1 VLNQTDLLR
10 IFCAAAESSSF
21 REAAARLGISPQG
34 VTRAIQQL
42 ERHFGEVLFH
52 RSTRQVR
59 VTEFGAQLAARARDS
74 LLQLDAL
81 FQRVTDS
88 ADPEL
93 PTRVRITA
101 PRSLARMHLLPV
113 LAELAL
119 AHPAIIIDLR
129 LADAIADV
137 VDEQIDIGVRLG
149 FMRDNRFVARAV
161 AKMSFVIVGA
171 PALVARAGV
180 PASLE
185 ALAAMPTTGFV
196 DGTSGRVWPWYLADD
211 KQFVPASP
219 AFMTDDPEAERDAV
233 LAGVGYGQL
242 PYYLVSDH
250 LASGRLVT
258 VLDEL
263 APPAW
268 DVFVYRPQ
276 RGPVPP
282 RIRRVFDTIVAAFTD
297 PALAGGDAESAHLL
311 ADDEASCPLP

>member
-1 VLNQTDLLR
+1 MLSQTELLR
-10 IFCAAAESSSF
+10 IFCVATESSSF
-21 REAAARLGISPQG
+21 REAAARLAISPQG

-52 RSTRQVR
+52 RSTRQIR
-59 VTEFGAQLAARARDS
+59 VTEFGGQLAARARDS

-81 FQRVTDS
+81 FQRASDAS
-88 ADPEL
+88 ESEL

-101 PRSLARMHLLPV
+101 PRSLARMHLLP
-113 LAELAL
+113 AMARLAL
-119 AHPAIIIDLR
+119 AHPAIIVDLR

-161 AKMSFVIVGA
+161 AKMSFVIAGA
-171 PALVARAGV
+171 PALVARTGV
-180 PASLE
+180 PASPE
-185 ALAAMPTTGFV
+185 ALAAMPTTGYV
-196 DGTSGRVWPWYLADD
+196 DGASGRLWPWYLADD
-211 KQFVPASP
+211 KQLMPAAP
-219 AFMTDDPEAERDAV
+219 AFITDDPEAERDAM

-242 PYYLVSDH
+242 PHYLVAAE

-258 VLDEL
+258 VLDAF

-268 DVFVYRPQ
+268 DLFVYRPQ

-282 RIRRVFDTIVAAFTD
+282 RIRRVFDAIVDALSD
-297 PALAGGDAESAHLL
+297 PALARQHPAHAAGAL
-311 ADDEASCPLP
+311 SSVG

>member
-1 VLNQTDLLR
+1 MLNQTDLLR
-10 IFCAAAESSSF
+10 IFCVAAESSSF
-21 REAAARLGISPQG
+21 REAAARLAISPQG

-59 VTEFGAQLAARARDS
+59 VTEFGAQLAARGRDS
-74 LLQLDAL
+74 LLQFDAL
-81 FQRVTDS
+81 FQRASDAAGS
-88 ADPEL
+88 EP

-101 PRSLARMHLLPV
+101 PRSLARMRLLP
-113 LAELAL
+113 AIARLAL
-119 AHPAIIIDLR
+119 AHPASIVDLR

-161 AKMSFVIVGA
+161 AKMSFVIAAA
-171 PALVARAGV
+171 PALLARTGV
-180 PASLE
+180 PASPG
-185 ALAAMPTTGFV
+185 ALAALPTTGYV
-196 DGTSGRVWPWYLADD
+196 DGASGRVWPWYVADGLGGSQ
-211 KQFVPASP
+211 QFTPTSP
-219 AFMTDDPEAERDAV
+219 AFLTDDPEAERDAM

-242 PYYLVSDH
+242 PHYLVAAE

-258 VLDEL
+258 VLDDF

-282 RIRRVFDTIVAAFTD
+282 RIRRVFDAIVEALSD
-297 PALAGGDAESAHLL
+297 PALANA
-311 ADDEASCPLP
+311 

>member
-1 VLNQTDLLR
+1 MLNQTDLIR

-52 RSTRQVR
+52 RSTRQIR
-59 VTEFGAQLAARARDS
+59 VTEFGGQLAARARDS

-81 FQRVTDS
+81 FQRASDS
-88 ADPEL
+88 AEPEL

-101 PRSLARMHLLPV
+101 PRSLARMHLLPA
-113 LAELAL
+113 LADLAL
-119 AHPAIIIDLR
+119 AHPSIILDLR
-129 LADAIADV
+129 LGDAIADV

-149 FMRDNRFVARAV
+149 FMRDNRFVARAG
-161 AKMSFVIVGA
+161 I
-171 PALVARAGV
+171 
-180 PASLE
+180 PASPD
-185 ALAAMPTTGFV
+185 ALAALPTTGFV
-196 DGTSGRVWPWYLADD
+196 DSSSGRVWPWYLADD
-211 KQFVPASP
+211 KQFMPASP
-219 AFMTDDPEAERDAV
+219 AFMTNDPEAERDAV

-242 PYYLVSDH
+242 PYYLVGAD

-258 VLDEL
+258 VLDEF

-282 RIRRVFDTIVAAFTD
+282 RIRRVFDAIVEAFSD
-297 PALAGGDAESAHLL
+297 PALARA
-311 ADDEASCPLP
+311 

>member
-1 VLNQTDLLR
+1 MLNQTDLIR

-21 REAAARLGISPQG
+21 REAAARLGISPQA
-34 VTRAIQQL
+34 VTRAVQQL

-52 RSTRQVR
+52 RSTRQIR
-59 VTEFGAQLAARARDS
+59 VTEFGGQLAARARDS

-81 FQRVTDS
+81 FQRASDS
-88 ADPEL
+88 AEPEL

-101 PRSLARMHLLPV
+101 PRSLARMHLLPA
-113 LAELAL
+113 LANLAL
-119 AHPAIIIDLR
+119 AHPSIIVDLR
-129 LADAIADV
+129 LGDAIADV

-161 AKMSFVIVGA
+161 TKMSFVIAGS
-171 PALVARAGV
+171 PALVARAGI
-180 PASLE
+180 PASPD
-185 ALAAMPTTGFV
+185 ALAALPTTGFV
-196 DGTSGRVWPWYLADD
+196 DGSSGRVWPWYLADD
-211 KQFVPASP
+211 KQFMPASP
-219 AFMTDDPEAERDAV
+219 AFMTNDPEAERDAV

-242 PYYLVSDH
+242 PYYLVAAD

-258 VLDEL
+258 VLDEF

-282 RIRRVFDTIVAAFTD
+282 RIRRVFDAIVEAFSD
-297 PALAGGDAESAHLL
+297 PALARA
-311 ADDEASCPLP
+311 